1 VSCAESAAPRTHSG
15 GAAAKADEADIVLGW
30 RAAAPFRVAQ
40 ARRGGER
47 SAAQCLVRAEPDA
60 RALAVRPGLEA
71 RVRAVGRRGP
81 LGDIAPAPAARRA
94 LMGRRLPLDF
104 AGQTPSG
111 PAAPRVGLVP
121 ADVQRRLGRLGFG
134 TKVNGKFDDSTRD
147 AIARWQEDHG
157 YPKTGF
163 LSPVQ
168 HDALLGESA
177 STTET
182 GKSDHRHG
190 GSRVRHSR
198 SVGGP
203 LGVIGSAVGG
213 LFRR

>member
-1 VSCAESAAPRTHSG
+1 MRALIFALSILVIA
-15 GAAAKADEADIVLGW
+15 
-30 RAAAPFRVAQ
+30 AAAP
-40 ARRGGER
+40 
-47 SAAQCLVRAEPDA
+47 SA
-60 RALAVRPGLEA
+60 RAGLSTTPRETATSVDTASPAGETEA
-71 RVRAVGRRGP
+71 NQQTEDQIGLTKAKRR
-81 LGDIAPAPAARRA
+81 
-94 LMGRRLPLDF
+94 
-104 AGQTPSG
+104 
-111 PAAPRVGLVP
+111 
-121 ADVQRRLGRLGFG
+121 DVQRRLGRLGFG

-182 GKSDHRHG
+182 GKSDRRHG
-190 GSRVRHSR
+190 VSRARHSR